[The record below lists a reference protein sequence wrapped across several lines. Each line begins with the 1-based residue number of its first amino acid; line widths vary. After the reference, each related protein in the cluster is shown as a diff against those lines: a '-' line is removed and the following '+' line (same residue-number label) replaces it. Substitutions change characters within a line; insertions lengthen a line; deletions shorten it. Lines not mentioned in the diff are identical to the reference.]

1 MSNYETVNY
10 QVIEKDGNFEIRLYS
25 TFYSAAVEKE
35 SMDDSAGFRQ
45 VFDYISGN
53 NASHEKISM
62 TVPVINEL
70 AEDKVSTEFVMP
82 HKYSEES
89 LPKPGNPAIRIKKN
103 ESRLSASVTFS
114 GSVSESKI
122 KDYERKLTDW
132 LISKNIKAV
141 RNFRLARYNPP
152 FTLPAFRRNE
162 IMIDIENYGKTKV

>member
-1 MSNYETVNY
+1 MSKYETVEY
-10 QVIEKDGNFEIRLYS
+10 KVIEKEGNFEIRQYT

-35 SMDDSAGFRQ
+35 RMNDSAGFRQ

-53 NASHEKISM
+53 NATNEKISM

-70 AEDKVSTEFVMP
+70 TEDKVSTEFIMP

-89 LPKPGNPAIRIKKN
+89 LPKPGNAAIRIKKN

-114 GSVSESKI
+114 GSVSESTI

-132 LISKNIKAV
+132 LISKKIKAV
-141 RNFRLARYNPP
+141 GNFRLARYNPP

-162 IMIDIENYGKTKV
+162 IIIDIESHE